1 MQYKVKHL
9 LYCDIPSGLSFAEY
23 MEKTLNELGKE
34 GWKPIHITPISN
46 TYGSGDAESIDIST
60 DPEVIITFAKE

>member
-1 MQYKVKHL
+1 MQYKVKYLCYNDRKL
-9 LYCDIPSGLSFAEY
+9 LTFAEY
-23 MEKTLNELGKE
+23 MERILNEFGKE

-60 DPEVIITFAKE
+60 DPEVIITFSKE

>member
-1 MQYKVKHL
+1 MQYKVK
-9 LYCDIPSGLSFAEY
+9 YLSYNDRQPELTFAEY
-23 MEKTLNELGKE
+23 MESILNELGKE

-46 TYGSGDAESIDIST
+46 TYGSGDSESIDIST

>member
-1 MQYKVKHL
+1 MQYKVKYLCYNDRKL
-9 LYCDIPSGLSFAEY
+9 LTFAEY
-23 MEKTLNELGKE
+23 MERILNEFGKE